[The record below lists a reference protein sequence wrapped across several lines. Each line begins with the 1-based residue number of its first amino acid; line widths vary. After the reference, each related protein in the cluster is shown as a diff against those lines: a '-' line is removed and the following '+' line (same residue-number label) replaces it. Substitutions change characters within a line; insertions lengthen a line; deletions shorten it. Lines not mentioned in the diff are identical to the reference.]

1 MRVRAEPEVVRV
13 AREFKA
19 ALLRAELVEQYL
31 MAERYLTV
39 ETALSDRIATLAE
52 HVSRLR
58 ESGREPTLGMLY
70 RLERWQAL
78 ERQMLSELAGFNG
91 WAAERI
97 ASRQRA
103 LGRSG
108 FEYARETLHAS
119 GIAVP
124 FDALPT
130 AAVEAMVGL
139 AGDGS
144 PLSALLVKA
153 YPDVHAAV
161 ADALIRGVAL
171 GQNPIKVAADMRD
184 ALGVGLDR
192 AFLIARTEELRAF
205 RTAAQDTYREAGV
218 TQYRRLATMDDRTC
232 IGCLAADGTIQDNDE
247 PMDEHVSGRCTMV
260 PIVPGAEDPTWPSSE
275 DWFKAQDRETQ
286 ERIMGPGRL
295 EAYESGA
302 ASWSDMFMRTDD
314 ATWGGAIV
322 PTPLSDLVPGGMP
335 GAKAA

>member
-1 MRVRAEPEVVRV
+1 MSVRTEPDVVRV

-19 ALLRAELVEQYL
+19 ALLRAELAEQYL
-31 MAERYLTV
+31 MAERYLRV
-39 ETALSDRIATLAE
+39 ETALTDSIAALAE
-52 HVSRLR
+52 HVAGLR
-58 ESGREPTLGMLY
+58 AAGREPSLGMLY
-70 RLERWQAL
+70 RLERWQSL
-78 ERQMLSELAGFNG
+78 ERQILAELTSFNG

-108 FEYARETLHAS
+108 IEYARGTLQAS
-119 GIAVP
+119 GLAVP

-153 YPDVHAAV
+153 YPDVHEAI
-161 ADALIRGVAL
+161 ADALVRGVAI
-171 GQNPIKVAADMRD
+171 GQNPAKVAAGMRD

-218 TQYRRLATMDDRTC
+218 TQYRRMATLDEATC
-232 IGCLAADGTIQDNDE
+232 IGCLAADGEISDNDE
-247 PMDEHVSGRCTMV
+247 VFDAHPACRCTMV
-260 PIVPGAEDPTWPSSE
+260 PIVGEELTWRSSE
-275 DWFKAQDRETQ
+275 DWFNAQDHETQ
-286 ERIMGPGRL
+286 VAIMGPGRL